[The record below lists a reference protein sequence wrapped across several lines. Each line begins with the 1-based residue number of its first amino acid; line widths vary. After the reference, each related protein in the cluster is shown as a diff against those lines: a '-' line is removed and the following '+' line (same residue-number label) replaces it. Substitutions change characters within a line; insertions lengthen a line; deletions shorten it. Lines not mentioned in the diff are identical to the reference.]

1 MALNPF
7 FLHGSESEQRL
18 IQSLI
23 NEQLSMYGLEV
34 AYLPQR
40 MVRRETV
47 MEEVSSSKFTDQY
60 MIEAYLSNFDGYSG
74 SGDIL
79 SKFGMQLKDEVT
91 LIISKERFE
100 DFISPF
106 LEEIPDDENTTSLRP
121 REGDLVYFPLGGRIF
136 EIKFVEHE
144 QPFYQLGKT
153 YVYEL
158 KCELFEYSDRAVI
171 ATSNNVIDSSLEDY
185 GYIKSLTLFA
195 SGTQA
200 TASATLRPNGG
211 YVKTIKLIEDGY
223 NYTTVPKVTI
233 DSPPS
238 GIGAAATATVSVGGS
253 VTDTTITSGGYY
265 PSYVTAPLV
274 TFSDPTGGGSET
286 NIVKFG
292 SRSYDGG
299 DSGVTI
305 PTTGLAT
312 RQIGAVEFWLYVTEA
327 PNGTVTL
334 LEWGSNNES
343 SKTAEYSLYFSTV
356 GNTTSLYWQ
365 RPTSSTDNTYMSIPV
380 KTDFSGNFNRW
391 VWIRLSQADF
401 SGNKVASHFFG
412 DGTPNSTYSTNEY
425 RFNLMNDDGVIVNP
439 NGDFSEGQ
447 IFIDEL
453 RFTDDASIN
462 QPSNAPTSTSKDAA
476 NTLLFQDG
484 ERVAATGTAVL
495 NANDIV
501 TGITITSGG
510 QNYTSAPTVT
520 IADPEPSIRA
530 TAVAITTTTGAFSS
544 VKKIYITN
552 PGAGYSTV
560 PNVIISSSTG
570 VGATATAEIDTT
582 YAGIATVSITNDGS
596 GYNYAPLVTF
606 SAPNSVGVGTTV
618 ATGIANISSA
628 GIVTSI
634 YLTHAGVGYTSAP
647 TVTIAAPA
655 TITGVGTYIFNEV
668 ITGETS
674 GATAYVKSWDTTTD
688 TLKIGNITGTFL
700 DGEVVVGSDSSAR
713 YSIAD
718 LGENPINEDKYEQND
733 EIQTESSSIIDFTE
747 TNLFGNY

>member
-106 LEEIPDDENTTSLRP
+106 LEEIPDAENTTSLRP
-121 REGDLVYFPLGGRIF
+121 REGDLIYFPLGGRIF

-171 ATSNNVIDSSLEDY
+171 ATSNDAIDSSLEDY
-185 GYIKSLTLFA
+185 GYIRSLTLFA

-200 TASATLRPNGG
+200 VASASLRQNSG

-223 NYTTVPKVTI
+223 NYSKVPTVTI

-238 GIGAAATATVSVGGS
+238 GVGAAATATVSIGGS
-253 VTDTTITSGGYY
+253 ITNTTITNKGYY
-265 PSYVTAPLV
+265 PNHINVPIV
-274 TFSDPTGGGSET
+274 TFSDPTGGGNET
-286 NIVKFG
+286 TTVKFG

-299 DSGVTI
+299 DSGTTI
-305 PTTGLAT
+305 STPGLAERST
-312 RQIGAVEFWLYVTEA
+312 GGIEFWLYLTAV
-327 PNGTVTL
+327 PNGTATL
-334 LEWGSNNES
+334 LKWGANNS
-343 SKTAEYSLYFSTV
+343 SSPSAYYSLYSSTT
-356 GNTTSLYWQ
+356 GGTTDLYWQ
-365 RPTSSTDNTYMSIPV
+365 RPTASNDDSYMSVPV
-380 KTDFSGNFNRW
+380 KLNYTGNFNRW
-391 VWIRLSQADF
+391 VWVRLAQTD
-401 SGNKVASHFFG
+401 SGANRVTSHFFG
-412 DGTPNSTYSTNEY
+412 DGLPNSSFSSNTTNLI
-425 RFNLMNDDGVIVNP
+425 LMNDDGVQINP

-447 IFIDEL
+447 LFIDEL
-453 RFTDDASIN
+453 RFTSDASTN
-462 QPSNAPTSTSKDAA
+462 QPSGAPTSTSKNSA
-476 NTLLFQDG
+476 NTLFFQDG
-484 ERVAATGTAVL
+484 ERITATGTAVL
-495 NANDIV
+495 NNDTV
-501 TGITITSGG
+501 TGITITNNGE
-510 QNYTSAPTVT
+510 NYTTAPTVT
-520 IADPEPSIRA
+520 IADPDPSVRA
-530 TAVAITTTTGAFSS
+530 TALAVISTVGAHSS
-544 VKKIYITN
+544 VDKIYITN
-552 PGAGYSTV
+552 PGAGYTTV
-560 PNVIISSSTG
+560 PDVIISSATG
-570 VGATATAEIDTT
+570 VGATAIAEIDTT
-582 YAGIATVSITNDGS
+582 YAGIATVSITDAGS

-618 ATGIANISSA
+618 STGIANISSA
-628 GIVTSI
+628 GIVTSV
-634 YLTHAGVGYTSAP
+634 YFTHAGVGYTSAP

-655 TITGVGTYIFNEV
+655 TISGVGTYIFNEV

-700 DGEVVVGSDSSAR
+700 DGEVVVGSASSAR

>member
-1 MALNPF
+1 
-7 FLHGSESEQRL
+7 
-18 IQSLI
+18 
-23 NEQLSMYGLEV
+23 MYGLEV

-106 LEEIPDDENTTSLRP
+106 LEEIPDDENTTTLRP
-121 REGDLVYFPLGGRIF
+121 REGDLIYFPLGGRIF

-171 ATSNNVIDSSLEDY
+171 ATSNDTIDSSLEDY
-185 GYIKSLTLFA
+185 GYIRSLTLFA

-200 TASATLRPNGG
+200 TASVSLRQNSG

-223 NYTTVPKVTI
+223 NYRKVPTVTI

-238 GIGAAATATVSVGGS
+238 SVAAAATATMGVTGTI
-253 VTDTTITSGGYY
+253 TDTTITNGGYY
-265 PSYVTAPLV
+265 PSFVTAPKV
-274 TFSDPTGGGSET
+274 TFSDPTGGGNET
-286 NIVKFG
+286 SIVKFG

-299 DSGVTI
+299 DNGTTI
-305 PTTGLAT
+305 QTPGLSDRETGA
-312 RQIGAVEFWLYVTEA
+312 IEFWIYVTEA
-327 PNGTVTL
+327 PSGTVTL
-334 LEWGSNNES
+334 LEWGSNDVGNA
-343 SKTAEYSLYFSTV
+343 KYSLYFSTV
-356 GNTTSLYWQ
+356 GSTTSLYWQ
-365 RPTSSTDNTYMSIPV
+365 RPTSDDDDSYMSIPV
-380 KTDFSGNFNRW
+380 KLDFAGNFNRW
-391 VWIRLSQADF
+391 NWIRLSQAD
-401 SGNKVASHFFG
+401 SGASRVASHFFG
-412 DGTPNSTYSTNEY
+412 DGTPDSSYSSSAFNT
-425 RFNLMNDDGVIVNP
+425 NLMTNGGVVLNP
-439 NGDFSEGQ
+439 NGSFSDGE

-453 RFTDDASIN
+453 RFTSDDSITQPAS
-462 QPSNAPTSTSKDAA
+462 APTSTSKNSA
-476 NTLLFQDG
+476 NTLFFQDG

-495 NANDIV
+495 NSNNVI
-501 TGITITSGG
+501 TGITLTNSGS
-510 QNYTSAPTVT
+510 NYTSTPTITIDPPAPSV
-520 IADPEPSIRA
+520 RA
-530 TAVAITTTTGAFSS
+530 TAVAITSTTGAFSS

-552 PGAGYSTV
+552 PGAGYTTV
-560 PNVIISSSTG
+560 PNVYISSSTG

-596 GYNYAPLVTF
+596 GYNYSPSVTF

-628 GIVTSI
+628 GIVTSV

-700 DGEVVVGSDSSAR
+700 DGEVVVGYNSSAR

>member
-40 MVRRETV
+40 MVRKETV

-106 LEEIPDDENTTSLRP
+106 LAEIPDDENTTTLRP
-121 REGDLVYFPLGGRIF
+121 REGDLIYFPLGGRIF

-171 ATSNNVIDSSLEDY
+171 ATSNDVIDSSLEDY
-185 GYIKSLTLFA
+185 GYIRSLTLFA

-200 TASATLRPNGG
+200 TASVSLRQNSG

-223 NYTTVPKVTI
+223 NYRKVPIVTI

-238 GIGAAATATVSVGGS
+238 GVTAAATATMGVTGTI
-253 VTDTTITSGGYY
+253 TDTTITNGGYY
-265 PSYVTAPLV
+265 PSYVTAPTV
-274 TFSDPTGGGSET
+274 TFSDPTGGGNET
-286 NIVKFG
+286 SIVKFG

-299 DSGVTI
+299 DSGTTI
-305 PTTGLAT
+305 PTPGLAV
-312 RQIGAVEFWLYVTEA
+312 RQTGAIEFWLYVTEA

-334 LEWGSNNES
+334 LKWGSNNES

-365 RPTSSTDNTYMSIPV
+365 RPTSSVDNEYMSIPV

-391 VWIRLSQADF
+391 VWIRLSQTD
-401 SGNKVASHFFG
+401 SGANRVVSHFFG
-412 DGTPNSTYSTNEY
+412 DGTPNSSYSSNQQN
-425 RFNLMNDDGVIVNP
+425 FNLMNDDGLEINP
-439 NGDFSEGQ
+439 NGSFSEGQ
-447 IFIDEL
+447 L
-453 RFTDDASIN
+453 SSDDSIT
-462 QPSNAPTSTSKDAA
+462 QPSNAPTSTSKNTA
-476 NTLLFQDG
+476 NTLFFQDG
-484 ERVAATGTAVL
+484 ERVSATGTAIL
-495 NANDIV
+495 NSDDIV
-501 TGITITSGG
+501 TGITISNSGN
-510 QNYTSAPTVT
+510 NYTSTPTVT
-520 IADPEPSIRA
+520 IDPPAPSVRA
-530 TAVAITTTTGAFSS
+530 TAVAITSTTGAFSS

-552 PGAGYSTV
+552 PGAGYTTI
-560 PNVIISSSTG
+560 PNVYLSSSTG

-596 GYNYAPLVTF
+596 GYNYSPSVTF

-628 GIVTSI
+628 GIVTSV

-647 TVTIAAPA
+647 TVTIAAPQ

-700 DGEVVVGSDSSAR
+700 DGEVIVGSDSSAR